1 MKLHR
6 YITCVVLLLAVCVS
20 AQAVTRKQWKLNL
33 REENEELREQ
43 LAELEAD
50 YNELLR
56 QISVMDSVADGIFN
70 SLESVS
76 PDTVAIA
83 RAEPGRY
90 STMLERYRMFRPTIE
105 LVYPETAVKMTER
118 ARRLEALS
126 QAVTV
131 YHNVRKTMAR
141 RHTREELSAAVD
153 SLSAHSQATGLT
165 KAQRREVQKL
175 AELGAAEW
183 DAHDF
188 MSEMMAEV
196 LGQWKVIPGQ
206 KEASAAL
213 KEYILPT
220 IATAYPGKKRFPS
233 EYAYLNSVLDEFTG
247 VLSDYEGN
255 SGKLDDEEQFGLWIR
270 AMIKK
275 LY

>member
-126 QAVTV
+126 
-131 YHNVRKTMAR
+131 KPLKSITM
-141 RHTREELSAAVD
+141 
-153 SLSAHSQATGLT
+153 
-165 KAQRREVQKL
+165 
-175 AELGAAEW
+175 
-183 DAHDF
+183 
-188 MSEMMAEV
+188 
-196 LGQWKVIPGQ
+196 
-206 KEASAAL
+206 
-213 KEYILPT
+213 
-220 IATAYPGKKRFPS
+220 
-233 EYAYLNSVLDEFTG
+233 
-247 VLSDYEGN
+247 
-255 SGKLDDEEQFGLWIR
+255 
-270 AMIKK
+270 
-275 LY
+275 